1 MKILPKD
8 FLSIED
14 VAKYFEEIGD
24 SYDLEMKYE
33 SQRLL
38 SNIYDLVNQ
47 NKITAVFY
55 RYGNVVKRTEY
66 FEMDEDNRGN
76 PIRIPL
82 HEEST
87 PMIGGY
93 YFYIAKNHLK
103 DLLLDEKEI
112 EIDRHID
119 NYKENIFSLE
129 GEDIFYCLDD
139 SIKVSIRDIRIPRC
153 ELDNLFEQTLLNQ
166 DKNNQIVQIN
176 QELLT
181 NSTPHHIGGVGK
193 PTILQ
198 GDPKTDKQIID
209 ELNKK
214 IVSLEINLKNSNIQL
229 ATSYT
234 DDNEQ
239 LSARTKIS
247 YQTTIGLL
255 IELMTSPKGID
266 NKKPFASQATIISE
280 IVERSIYGQGKSTL
294 ETRFSEAKSILN
306 DAKKK

>member
-38 SNIYDLVNQ
+38 SNIYDLINQ
-47 NKITAVFY
+47 SKITAVFY
-55 RYGNVVKRTEY
+55 RYGNLLKRTEY
-66 FEMDEDNRGN
+66 FEIDEDNSGN

-82 HEEST
+82 HEENT
-87 PMIGGY
+87 TMIGGY
-93 YFYIAKNHLK
+93 YFYIAKNYLK
-103 DLLLDEKEI
+103 DLLLDEKEV
-112 EIDRHID
+112 EIDRYID
-119 NYKENIFSLE
+119 KYEENIFSSE
-129 GEDIFYCLDD
+129 GKDIFYCLDT

-153 ELDNLFEQTLLNQ
+153 ELDNLFEQALLNQ
-166 DKNNQIVQIN
+166 DTNNQIVQTN

-181 NSTPHHIGGVGK
+181 NSTPHHISGVGK
-193 PTILQ
+193 PAILQ

-214 IVSLEINLKNSNIQL
+214 IANLEINLENSNIQL
-229 ATSYT
+229 ANSHT
-234 DDNEQ
+234 DNNEQ
-239 LSARTKIS
+239 LNARTERS

-255 IELMTSPKGID
+255 LELMVSPKGID

-280 IVERSIYGQGKSTL
+280 IVEKSIYGQGKSTL
-294 ETRFSEAKSILN
+294 ETRFSDAKSILN